1 MERASEFPSGFRPV
15 EADLLNEGAGMRN
28 GRFYVGLVGVA
39 LVVTY
44 LVWTGISDT
53 MVYYLTPTELMAKV
67 EQDPSF
73 HGVGV
78 KVSGKVVSGSYRKG
92 GEDFEHRFDVHDI
105 EHPDVVFPVVY
116 QNVLPDTFTDDTEVV
131 LEGRFGED
139 GVFQAKT
146 LLTKCGS
153 RYEAS
158 PSDLAGS
165 GNAE

>member
-1 MERASEFPSGFRPV
+1 MK
-15 EADLLNEGAGMRN
+15 N
-28 GRFYVGLVGVA
+28 GRFFVGLVGVA

-67 EQDPSF
+67 DQDPSF
-73 HGVGV
+73 RSVGV
-78 KVSGKVVSGSYRKG
+78 KVSGRVVPGTYRQ
-92 GEDFEHRFDVHDI
+92 GEGELVHLFQVQDI
-105 EHPDVVFPVVY
+105 ENPEVSFPVIY
-116 QNVLPDTFTDDTEVV
+116 EDVLPDTFTDDVEVV
-131 LEGRFGED
+131 LEGRFGDD

-158 PSDLAGS
+158 PEELAGQ
-165 GNAE
+165 GAAA